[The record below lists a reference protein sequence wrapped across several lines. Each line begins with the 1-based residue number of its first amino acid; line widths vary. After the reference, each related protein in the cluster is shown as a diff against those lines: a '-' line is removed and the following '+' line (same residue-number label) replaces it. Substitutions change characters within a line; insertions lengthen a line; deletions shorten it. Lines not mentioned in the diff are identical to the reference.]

1 MQETNHT
8 GGFRLGAWGGG
19 KVQFGQFE
27 QLFNA
32 FSLLF
37 QLKSSMF
44 VEHRFGR

>member
-19 KVQFGQFE
+19 RGQFE

-37 QLKSSMF
+37 QLKSSVF